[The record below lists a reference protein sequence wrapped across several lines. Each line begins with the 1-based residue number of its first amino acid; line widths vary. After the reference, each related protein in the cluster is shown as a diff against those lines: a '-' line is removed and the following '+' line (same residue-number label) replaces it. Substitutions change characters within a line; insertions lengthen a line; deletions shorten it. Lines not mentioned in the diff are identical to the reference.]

1 MEGPLRLTAWR
12 AEPAVPSTAPTSST
26 AAILGSRE
34 AMTTDVSAGSAR
46 PVNAFQ
52 TWGADFGRALG
63 DVDDREAGDEQEQ
76 GGRHR
81 GRARPGRG
89 RGDGRVAGIVAVTA
103 MCYFASAFTIA
114 ST

>member
-1 MEGPLRLTAWR
+1 
-12 AEPAVPSTAPTSST
+12 
-26 AAILGSRE
+26 
-34 AMTTDVSAGSAR
+34 MTTDVSAGSAR

-81 GRARPGRG
+81 GRARPVRG